1 VHPAEII
8 ACIESAFDGAPR
20 AETSLRQFLLTDGD
34 GMSGDISGR
43 QWEASG
49 RQRVDSIW
57 QEIPDMEIE
66 AGAGLLAHMDAGEFR
81 YYLPAYMRYAVA
93 HRASWE
99 SDVLG
104 MTVSS
109 LCPSEKNLARR
120 AYAIA
125 QYAAL
130 DAAQREAV
138 VRFLA
143 FVAQLDDGMHAHTV
157 HGALVAMAS
166 YWLAD
171 AA

>member
-1 VHPAEII
+1 
-8 ACIESAFDGAPR
+8 
-20 AETSLRQFLLTDGD
+20 
-34 GMSGDISGR
+34 
-43 QWEASG
+43 
-49 RQRVDSIW
+49 
-57 QEIPDMEIE
+57 
-66 AGAGLLAHMDAGEFR
+66 
-81 YYLPAYMRYAVA
+81 MRYAVA
-93 HRASWE
+93 HRAIWE
-99 SDVLG
+99 NDVLG

-120 AYAIA
+120 ACAIA

-130 DAAQREAV
+130 DAAQRQAV

-157 HGALVAMAS
+157 HGALVAIAS